1 MGGKGFKILLA
12 ASLALNLA
20 FIASF
25 IYKRMTPAQMRR
37 PRRIEFASVI
47 ELNPQQKQEIE
58 KISKKFRLDI
68 LRYKQDILDKRIEI
82 IEELSDPEANLE
94 IIEGKTK
101 ELNELEAQL
110 NHNFIQTLMQVTSVM
125 DSQQRINFLLK
136 LSNNWFFRRG
146 KPARRQQ

>member
-1 MGGKGFKILLA
+1 MAGKGFKILLA

-25 IYKRMTPAQMRR
+25 IYKRMTPGQTRH

-47 ELNPQQKQEIE
+47 ELNPQQKQEIV
-58 KISKKFRLDI
+58 KISKKFRLDMVG
-68 LRYKQDILDKRIEI
+68 YKQDILDKRIEI

-94 IIEGKTK
+94 IIEEKTK

-110 NHNFIQTLMQVTSVM
+110 NHTFVQTLMQVTTVM

-136 LSNNWFFRRG
+136 LSNNWFFRRNR
-146 KPARRQQ
+146 PARRQQ

>member
-25 IYKRMTPAQMRR
+25 IYKRMTPGETRR

-58 KISKKFRLDI
+58 KISKKFRLDM

-136 LSNNWFFRRG
+136 LSNNWFFRLG